1 MRAIVAIILAVAS
14 LSFAALAQTTEPSAA
29 GLWLAND
36 ENGNPDAWFLIR
48 EHDGVYEGL
57 IVRMYMKP
65 GQRPDI
71 VCDRCTD
78 DRQNKPWLGLDIIRG
93 MKRDGLNYTD
103 GTILDPRN
111 GDIYRAKMN
120 VEPDGKTLVVRG
132 YLGISLFGQNR
143 YWTRLPDSTFSEID
157 PRFNPNPIAAHKP
170 KALPK
175 PANSATR

>member
-1 MRAIVAIILAVAS
+1 MRAIVAIILAAAS
-14 LSFAALAQTTEPSAA
+14 LSFAASAQTTEPSAV

-65 GQRPDI
+65 GERADI

-78 DRQNKPWLGLDIIRG
+78 DRRNKPWLGLDIIRG

-111 GDIYRAKMN
+111 GDVYRAKMN

-143 YWTRLPDSTFSEID
+143 YWTRLPDSAFNDID
-157 PRFNPNPIAAHKP
+157 PRFNPNPVAHKP
-170 KALPK
+170 KTPPR
-175 PANSATR
+175 PANSTTR